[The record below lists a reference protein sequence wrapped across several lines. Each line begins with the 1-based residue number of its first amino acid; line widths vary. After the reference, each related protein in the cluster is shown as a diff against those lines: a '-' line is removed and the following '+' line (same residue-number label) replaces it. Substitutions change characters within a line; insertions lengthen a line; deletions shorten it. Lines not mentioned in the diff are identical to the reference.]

1 MGLCVA
7 PTCAS
12 REEFQGISGQC
23 AVPSSRQGNV
33 FLPSE
38 HFICGVRASHY
49 YNYNNMYIHIYIVIY
64 IYPEGEQSGHVGQA
78 VPAERGFF
86 CRMQLA
92 ECSWPL
98 AFLRVGGADWAWRW
112 GMVAGPVS

>member
-49 YNYNNMYIHIYIVIY
+49 YNYNNMYIHMYIVIY
-64 IYPEGEQSGHVGQA
+64 IYPFITRQIFEYICKSLSC
-78 VPAERGFF
+78 ERLLTCFPMDSYGFLWIP
-86 CRMQLA
+86 MNSYGL
-92 ECSWPL
+92 SM
-98 AFLRVGGADWAWRW
+98 D
-112 GMVAGPVS
+112 S